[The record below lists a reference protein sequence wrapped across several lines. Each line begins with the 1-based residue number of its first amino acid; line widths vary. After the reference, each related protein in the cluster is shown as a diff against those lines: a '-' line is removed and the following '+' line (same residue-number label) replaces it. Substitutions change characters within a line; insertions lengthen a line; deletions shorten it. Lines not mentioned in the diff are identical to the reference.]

1 MGKIFMLLLLSL
13 FVAFFS
19 GLMGSNMFES
29 GSSSPDKFLKFGLI
43 YLLLIMISMRKVRGV
58 KEGALVYL
66 IPAMV
71 FISILAFHHF
81 TTSLAPIGDRIS
93 AGKDLVKLVAYL
105 IILVLC
111 SAVPIKMKDYR
122 FLMYTFAAFGVPLA
136 LLSVRYSFTAV
147 ALKRTR
153 QVGEFVRAG
162 SDVISVNNLGAVFNI
177 ATMCAIWVVLT
188 TKKPVH
194 KIIFLLAAIV
204 SQIGRFST
212 FSNGSAV
219 NLIVSVFVA
228 LFLLRRHDKQSYSQM
243 RKICFILLLG
253 ISSLVI
259 VSGKATVLLSRISQT
274 DDTSG
279 MPVSVA
285 SRVNQYKGL
294 LELMTNSPFKLV
306 FGVGAANVPKAL
318 GTTVTLHNAYLL
330 PLVSA
335 GILGFASFMLIWWR
349 SLVNFYRA
357 MNCSVGN
364 RDDTILTAL
373 ILASYLGYSVQ
384 ILTVPYCTAT
394 TLWFF
399 FILAYSFGNYVKPGR
414 FVSEPKPTRA
424 ESSSSKVLS
433 NDMPVAECRTSY
445 RKNPL
450 L

>member
-13 FVAFFS
+13 FIAFFS
-19 GLMGSNMFES
+19 GLMGANMFQSE
-29 GSSSPDKFLKFGLI
+29 SSSPDKLLKLGLI
-43 YLLLIMISMRKVRGV
+43 YLLLIMISMRKNRGL
-58 KEGALVYL
+58 KESALGYL

-81 TTSLAPIGDRIS
+81 TTLQAPFEEMLS
-93 AGKDLVKLVAYL
+93 AKKDLVKLVAYL

-136 LLSVRYSFTAV
+136 LLSVRYASTAV

-177 ATMCAIWVVLT
+177 ATMCAILVVLT
-188 TKKPVH
+188 TKKPIH
-194 KIIFLLAAIV
+194 KIIFILAAIA
-204 SQIGRFST
+204 SQIGRFFT

-219 NLIVSVFVA
+219 NLIVTVAVA

-259 VSGKATVLLSRISQT
+259 VSGKGTVLLSRLSQT

-285 SRVNQYKGL
+285 SRVDQYKGL
-294 LELMTNSPFKLV
+294 LELMTNSPLKLV

-318 GTTVTLHNAYLL
+318 GTTITLHNAYLL

-335 GILGFASFMLIWWR
+335 GIFGFASFMFLWWR
-349 SLVNFYRA
+349 SLKNFYA
-357 MNCSVGN
+357 AVKCSIGN
-364 RDDTILTAL
+364 RDDTILTTL

-399 FILAYSFGNYVKPGR
+399 FILAYSFGNYAREGR
-414 FVSEPKPTRA
+414 LASEPMLTGVGA
-424 ESSSSKVLS
+424 CSSKVLPS
-433 NDMPVAECRTSY
+433 DRPVDEG
-445 RKNPL
+445 RKPY
-450 L
+450 